1 MPGKRNRIQVTGS
14 RINKF
19 ESKLSNYLLVQY
31 RRHSPA
37 ICRGIKMKLQQ
48 IRKKYIGDRTFYRRV
63 LFIVVPI
70 IIQNAITNFVGLLD
84 NIMVGQ
90 VGTDQMNGVAIVN
103 QLLFVFNLCVWGAVS
118 GAGIFTAQYY
128 GKGDHEGVRNTFRA
142 KLVLTSLVAV
152 IGLTLFLTRG
162 GWLITQFL
170 HETDGIGNAERT
182 LSYGTS
188 YLYVMLIGLFP
199 FVITSAYANTLRDV
213 GETVLPM
220 KAGIAAVAVNVILNY
235 ILIFGHFGAPRLGV
249 VGAAAATVVSRF
261 VEMTIVVVWT
271 QLHKEKHPFI
281 VGAFSTLRIPAQLMR
296 QILMKGTPLAIN
308 EGLWALGVT
317 MLNQNYSLR
326 GLSVI
331 AALNI
336 SSTISNLFSV
346 VYLAM
351 GDAIAIIVGQ
361 LLGAQKMEEAKDT
374 DRKMICFSVLCCFI
388 IGLTMSLFRNLF
400 PAIYKT
406 EPQVR
411 SLAADFILIASVMM
425 PFYAFLHACYFTLRT
440 GGKTIVTF
448 LFDSVFMWVLAV
460 PCAYVL
466 THFTA
471 LPIIALY
478 AAVQSLDLIKCAV
491 GFIFVKK
498 GVWLQNIV
506 REI

>member
-1 MPGKRNRIQVTGS
+1 MTG
-14 RINKF
+14 
-19 ESKLSNYLLVQY
+19 
-31 RRHSPA
+31 
-37 ICRGIKMKLQQ
+37 QQ
-48 IRKKYIGDRTFYRRV
+48 IRKKYIGDRAFYQKV
-63 LFIVVPI
+63 LFIVIPI

-103 QLLFVFNLCVWGAVS
+103 QLLFVFNLCVWGALS

-142 KLVLTSLVAV
+142 KLVLTSVVAV
-152 IGLTLFLTRG
+152 VGIVLFLTKG
-162 GWLITQFL
+162 EWLIIRFL
-170 HETDGIGNAERT
+170 HETDGVGNAENT
-182 LSYGTS
+182 LYYGRA
-188 YLYVMLIGLFP
+188 YLHVMLIGLIP
-199 FVITSAYANTLRDV
+199 FVISQAYANTLRDV

-220 KAGIAAVAVNVILNY
+220 KAGIAAVVVNVVLNY

-261 VEMTIVVVWT
+261 VEMAIVVIWT
-271 QLHKEKHPFI
+271 QTHKEKHPFI
-281 VGAFSTLRIPAQLMR
+281 VGAFSSLRIPPQLMR
-296 QILMKGTPLAIN
+296 QILIKGAPLAFN

-317 MLNQNYSLR
+317 MLNQNYSMR

-374 DRKMICFSVLCCFI
+374 DRKMICFSVLCCLV
-388 IGLTMSLFRNLF
+388 IGFTMSLFRNLF

-411 SLAADFILIASVMM
+411 SLAADFILITSVMM
-425 PFYAFLHACYFTLRT
+425 PFHAFLHGCYFTLRT

-448 LFDSVFMWVLAV
+448 LFDSVFMWALAV
-460 PCAYVL
+460 PCAYLL

-471 LPIIALY
+471 LPILALY
-478 AAVQSLDLIKCAV
+478 AVVQSLDFIKCIVGAV
-491 GFIFVKK
+491 FVKK

>member
-1 MPGKRNRIQVTGS
+1 MTG
-14 RINKF
+14 
-19 ESKLSNYLLVQY
+19 
-31 RRHSPA
+31 
-37 ICRGIKMKLQQ
+37 QQ
-48 IRKKYIGDRTFYRRV
+48 IRKKYIGDRAFYQKV
-63 LFIVVPI
+63 LFIVIPI
-70 IIQNAITNFVGLLD
+70 MIQNAITNFVGLLD

-103 QLLFVFNLCVWGAVS
+103 QLLFVFNLCVWGALS

-142 KLVLTSLVAV
+142 KLVLTSVVAV
-152 IGLTLFLTRG
+152 VGIVLFLTKG
-162 GWLITQFL
+162 EWLIIRFL
-170 HETDGIGNAERT
+170 HETDGVGNAENT
-182 LSYGTS
+182 LYYGRA
-188 YLYVMLIGLFP
+188 YLHVMLIGLIP
-199 FVITSAYANTLRDV
+199 FVISQAYANTLRDV

-220 KAGIAAVAVNVILNY
+220 KAGIAAVLVNVALNY

-249 VGAAAATVVSRF
+249 VGAAVATVVSRF
-261 VEMTIVVVWT
+261 VEMAIVVIWT
-271 QLHKEKHPFI
+271 QTHKEKHPFI
-281 VGAFSTLRIPAQLMR
+281 VGAFSSLRIPRQLMR
-296 QILMKGTPLAIN
+296 QILIKGAPLAFN

-317 MLNQNYSLR
+317 LLNQNYSMR

-374 DRKMICFSVLCCFI
+374 DRKMICFSVLCCLV
-388 IGLTMSLFRNLF
+388 IGFTMSLFRNLF

-411 SLAADFILIASVMM
+411 SLAADFILITSVMM

-448 LFDSVFMWVLAV
+448 LFDSVFMWALAV
-460 PCAYVL
+460 PCAYLL

-471 LPIIALY
+471 LPILALY
-478 AAVQSLDLIKCAV
+478 AIVQSLDFIKCIVGAV
-491 GFIFVKK
+491 FVKK

>member
-1 MPGKRNRIQVTGS
+1 
-14 RINKF
+14 
-19 ESKLSNYLLVQY
+19 
-31 RRHSPA
+31 
-37 ICRGIKMKLQQ
+37 MKLQQ

-400 PAIYKT
+400 PEIYKT

-478 AAVQSLDLIKCAV
+478 TVVQSLDLIKCAV

>member
-1 MPGKRNRIQVTGS
+1 
-14 RINKF
+14 
-19 ESKLSNYLLVQY
+19 
-31 RRHSPA
+31 
-37 ICRGIKMKLQQ
+37 MKLQQ

-261 VEMTIVVVWT
+261 VEMTIVVAWT

>member
-1 MPGKRNRIQVTGS
+1 
-14 RINKF
+14 
-19 ESKLSNYLLVQY
+19 
-31 RRHSPA
+31 
-37 ICRGIKMKLQQ
+37 MKLQQ

-220 KAGIAAVAVNVILNY
+220 KAGIAAVVVNVILNY

-374 DRKMICFSVLCCFI
+374 DRKMICFSILCCFV

>member
-1 MPGKRNRIQVTGS
+1 
-14 RINKF
+14 
-19 ESKLSNYLLVQY
+19 
-31 RRHSPA
+31 
-37 ICRGIKMKLQQ
+37 
-48 IRKKYIGDRTFYRRV
+48 
-63 LFIVVPI
+63 
-70 IIQNAITNFVGLLD
+70 
-84 NIMVGQ
+84 
-90 VGTDQMNGVAIVN
+90 
-103 QLLFVFNLCVWGAVS
+103 
-118 GAGIFTAQYY
+118 
-128 GKGDHEGVRNTFRA
+128 
-142 KLVLTSLVAV
+142 LVLTSVVAV
-152 IGLTLFLTRG
+152 VGMVLFLTKG
-162 GWLITQFL
+162 EWLIIRFL
-170 HETDGIGNAERT
+170 HETDGVGNAENT
-182 LSYGTS
+182 LYYGRA
-188 YLYVMLIGLFP
+188 YLHVMLIGLIP
-199 FVITSAYANTLRDV
+199 FVISQAYANTLRDV

-220 KAGIAAVAVNVILNY
+220 KAGIAAVVVNVALNY

-261 VEMTIVVVWT
+261 VEMAVVVIWT
-271 QLHKEKHPFI
+271 QTHKEKHPFI
-281 VGAFSTLRIPAQLMR
+281 VGAFSSLRIPSQLMR
-296 QILMKGTPLAIN
+296 QILIKGAPLAFN

-317 MLNQNYSLR
+317 MLNQNYSMR

-374 DRKMICFSVLCCFI
+374 DRKMICFSVLCCLV
-388 IGLTMSLFRNLF
+388 IGFTMSLFRNLF

-411 SLAADFILIASVMM
+411 SLAADFILITSVMM
-425 PFYAFLHACYFTLRT
+425 PFYAFLHGCYFTLRT

-448 LFDSVFMWVLAV
+448 LFDSVFMWALAV
-460 PCAYVL
+460 PCAYML

-471 LPIIALY
+471 LPILALY
-478 AAVQSLDLIKCAV
+478 AIVQSLDFIKCIVGAV
-491 GFIFVKK
+491 FVKK